1 MDVDVKQAKN
11 LYRSLQRD
19 DDSVFYAS
27 ERVTNTLIK
36 KAKKSTYPKD
46 KVFLKLFKQLDG
58 ANVNIEPVDMVPFY
72 TPFVEQRKDIDR
84 STFFSINSPFDL
96 LHADI
101 ADIRFL
107 AKSAVDPHYCLVIVD
122 LFTHKVYT
130 YPMKMRHLLRK
141 KMEDFYNDILPK
153 RTDNKTMRLQTD
165 LEFQQNEIKQLNKK
179 FNVEMFS
186 TKLRGEPLQP
196 NRNKESLKSCS

>member
-27 ERVTNTLIK
+27 ERVTNILIK
-36 KAKKSTYPKD
+36 KTKKSTYPKD

-58 ANVNIEPVDMVPFY
+58 ANVNIEPVDMVPVY

-84 STFFSINSPFDL
+84 STLFSINSPFVL

-107 AKSAVDPHYCLVIVD
+107 AKSAADPHYCLVIVD
-122 LFTHKVYT
+122 LFTQKVYT
-130 YPMKMRHLLRK
+130 YPMKKRHLLRK

-186 TKLRGEPLQP
+186 TKLRGG
-196 NRNKESLKSCS
+196 SLCSRTEIKRA